1 MPRTDRFADSD
12 QGHPDHEEVRVVRGS
27 RTGVPI
33 VIGIHSTKRGPAIGG
48 CRIKP
53 YSTWHEGLA
62 DVLRL
67 SRAMTLKCA
76 LADLPH
82 GGGKTVAI
90 VPEGPLAP
98 ARRRELIVDI
108 AERIAQLEGRYLTG
122 PDIGSGPAD
131 MAVIHSRAHGW
142 AFCRPEDQGGSGDS
156 SPATARGV
164 VAALTAAV
172 AHRHPDRGLSGLRI
186 GVVGFGSVGR
196 LVASMLAG
204 ADAEVVVSDVN
215 GSLRPEA
222 ERLGLAWTVSDIIR
236 EELDVLVPAAT
247 GGLLTPAAA
256 ASCQAPVIVGPAN
269 NQVADESVVTL
280 LQERGITWV
289 PDVIAS
295 AGGIIHA
302 VCREELDLDE
312 AATNARVDAIGDKVT
327 RILEVARDH
336 GTTTLQAAR
345 AVAAESNQAACR

>member
-1 MPRTDRFADSD
+1 MPRTDRFAESD

-33 VIGIHSTKRGPAIGG
+33 AIGIHSTKRGPAIGG

-98 ARRRELIVDI
+98 ARRGELIVDI
-108 AERIAQLEGRYLTG
+108 AERIAQLEGRYVTG

-172 AHRHPDRGLSGLRI
+172 AHRH
-186 GVVGFGSVGR
+186 
-196 LVASMLAG
+196 
-204 ADAEVVVSDVN
+204 
-215 GSLRPEA
+215 
-222 ERLGLAWTVSDIIR
+222 
-236 EELDVLVPAAT
+236 
-247 GGLLTPAAA
+247 
-256 ASCQAPVIVGPAN
+256 
-269 NQVADESVVTL
+269 
-280 LQERGITWV
+280 
-289 PDVIAS
+289 
-295 AGGIIHA
+295 
-302 VCREELDLDE
+302 
-312 AATNARVDAIGDKVT
+312 
-327 RILEVARDH
+327 RD
-336 GTTTLQAAR
+336 
-345 AVAAESNQAACR
+345 